1 MKRDRAAPERTMVDH
16 SNTGRSIGDL
26 KHVLKLERALARRVS
41 VQLFAAR
48 LNPLSKTCAD
58 LQARHA
64 ALVKLVDGAKAEI
77 ERRAHGEGPIIRK
90 A

>member
-1 MKRDRAAPERTMVDH
+1 MVDH
-16 SNTGRSIGDL
+16 SGTGRSIGDL
-26 KHVLKLERALARRVS
+26 KHVLKLDRALARRVS

-48 LNPLSKTCAD
+48 LNPLSNACAD

-64 ALVKLVDGAKAEI
+64 ALVKLADGTQAEI
-77 ERRAHGEGPIIRK
+77 ERRMHGERSIISK